1 MCPSSDDIEHW
12 RINPWLMARCV
23 RLEYIVEVFENCE
36 IRYIDV
42 IYDRISQY
50 EATICI
56 KDADTV
62 YVRVIT
68 RIK

>member
-1 MCPSSDDIEHW
+1 MT
-12 RINPWLMARCV
+12 RYV

-36 IRYIDV
+36 IKCNDV
-42 IYDRISQY
+42 IYNRISQY

-62 YVRVIT
+62 YVRIIT
-68 RIK
+68 RIE